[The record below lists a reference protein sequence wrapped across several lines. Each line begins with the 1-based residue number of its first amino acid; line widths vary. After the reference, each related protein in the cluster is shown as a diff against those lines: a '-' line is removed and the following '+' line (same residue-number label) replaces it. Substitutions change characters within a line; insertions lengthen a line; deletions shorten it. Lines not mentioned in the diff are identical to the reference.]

1 MKNKKTIYILLP
13 TVLLIWGAVMY
24 EFFSFSTTE
33 ELKINTSNEFVF
45 KPTAIKERDTVAI
58 NVNYRDPFLGK
69 MYSEKGNGIASKKKT
84 TNIKKAPKIVEPI
97 VWPAIVYKGI
107 VSDTKEKNKVFML
120 IINGQTFLMRKG
132 ETENEIFLKEGDR
145 ESVYVKYK
153 GNLNLILL
161 QE

>member
-1 MKNKKTIYILLP
+1 MKNKKTIYILLSI
-13 TVLLIWGAVMY
+13 VLLIWGAVMY
-24 EFFSFSTTE
+24 QFFSFSTTE
-33 ELKINTSNEFVF
+33 ELQTTTSNEFIF
-45 KPTAIKERDTVAI
+45 KPIAIKERDTVAI

-69 MYSEKGNGIASKKKT
+69 MYSEKGNGTITKKKA
-84 TNIKKAPKIVEPI
+84 TNLKKAPKIVEPI

-132 ETENEIFLKEGDR
+132 ETENEILLKEGDR